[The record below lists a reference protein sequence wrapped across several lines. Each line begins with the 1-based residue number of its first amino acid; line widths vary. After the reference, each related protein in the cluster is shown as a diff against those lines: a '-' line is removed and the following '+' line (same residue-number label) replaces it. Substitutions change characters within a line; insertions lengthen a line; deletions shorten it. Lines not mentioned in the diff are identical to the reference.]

1 MAESDFYWW
10 HHCLH
15 PQGEMGPLKR
25 FTIIVGFIYL
35 LEISRLWFLSF
46 NICRDDHVH
55 HHRRHFP
62 EPGVRRLGERAKG
75 TGGARIVEAHLQVE
89 PESVFCNVHCTL

>member
-1 MAESDFYWW
+1 MLGVLPFVEDPDLSVSAARTLAQ
-10 HHCLH
+10 HVPPC
-15 PQGEMGPLKR
+15 
-25 FTIIVGFIYL
+25 IYL